1 MWQDNLKKELQ
12 TVIVGMKERG
22 EDTHDVE
29 KVVNQ
34 LTEKSTV
41 DNTIKQLRRTNLN
54 WFAGK
59 LINNLYK

>member
-1 MWQDNLKKELQ
+1 MWQTKLKRELE
-12 TVIVGMKERG
+12 TVVVGMKERG
-22 EDTHDVE
+22 EDTKDLERIVSH
-29 KVVNQ
+29 
-34 LTEKSTV
+34 LTKKSTV